1 MSDVVAEADQ
11 PAGRELTS
19 YPIVAFDVEDK
30 DLFLECTPVVPNLFL
45 LDEVTPVVCSVTD
58 DSNQKASWPF
68 TVKVVDTTPPEP
80 CPLSDILV
88 GTNSG
93 AGAIVDYATCAD
105 DIVDGSVPLVC
116 DHPSG
121 SFFPFGTTLVRCFA
135 ADRHG
140 NKSDPETF
148 AVKVGDTTPPVLKMP
163 KVVSAIATS
172 KSGARVAYTV
182 TATDNIDPN
191 PKVKCTPPSG
201 SLFPLGKS
209 PVTCTATDASG
220 NTSQGT
226 FIVKVTV
233 AWSGLLDPIP
243 ADGSGVFQR
252 GSTIPVKF
260 SLINESAPIC
270 DLLAR
275 LYIAPLD
282 AAGNPGPEK
291 PAKSRPPGKNN
302 VFAVTDDQYHLNLDT
317 STMAVGRWQ
326 LRVDLGDDEP
336 HPTTITLR

>member
-1 MSDVVAEADQ
+1 
-11 PAGRELTS
+11 
-19 YPIVAFDVEDK
+19 
-30 DLFLECTPVVPNLFL
+30 
-45 LDEVTPVVCSVTD
+45 VCAVTD

-93 AGAIVDYATCAD
+93 AGRSSTMRPAQRHRRRPVA
-105 DIVDGSVPLVC
+105 LVC

-135 ADRHG
+135 TDRHG
-140 NKSDPETF
+140 NKSDPEVF

-201 SLFPLGKS
+201 SLFPLGQ
-209 PVTCTATDASG
+209 TAGHLPRRQTPPATRARARSSSG
-220 NTSQGT
+220 
-226 FIVKVTV
+226 
-233 AWSGLLDPIP
+233 
-243 ADGSGVFQR
+243 
-252 GSTIPVKF
+252 
-260 SLINESAPIC
+260 
-270 DLLAR
+270 
-275 LYIAPLD
+275 
-282 AAGNPGPEK
+282 
-291 PAKSRPPGKNN
+291 
-302 VFAVTDDQYHLNLDT
+302 
-317 STMAVGRWQ
+317 
-326 LRVDLGDDEP
+326 
-336 HPTTITLR
+336 